1 MARNP
6 SLRLAVAACTLT
18 WIILTWIIVPA
29 AAADEA
35 SRWDGDA
42 RSAIRLIAGTRAAG
56 DAVIPAGIEIKLK
69 PGWHTYWRY
78 PGDAGIP
85 PHFDFQGSQNVK
97 SVEVRWPAP
106 KRLPEGSVMTIG
118 YDRDVTLPIA
128 VVPEDPAKPVT
139 LRMKADY
146 AICEKVCA
154 PADGK
159 AELTLV
165 PGASKLQAQLTAAG
179 RLVPKPQTVGQ
190 GTGLAIRSV
199 SQDSGRPA
207 QSLEAPHGGRCGCAA
222 GNRGGPVCRG
232 SYPRMGIAGAEPRR
246 RRPPGTTAV
255 RIRSR
260 RRAAA
265 APNSAVPGSRSRRLP
280 GMTPSRCRSVS
291 TNPAG
296 TLTCGRVPA
305 PSERG

>member
-1 MARNP
+1 MARIP
-6 SLRLAVAACTLT
+6 SLRPAVAACTLT

-128 VVPEDPAKPVT
+128 VVPADPAKPVT

-154 PADGK
+154 PAEGK
-159 AELTLV
+159 AELTLL
-165 PGASKLQAQLTAAG
+165 PGTSKLQAQLTAAG
-179 RLVPKPQTVGQ
+179 RLVPKPQTVGH

-199 SQDSGRPA
+199 SQDSVA
-207 QSLEAPHGGRCGCAA
+207 QGFIAQDSAA
-222 GNRGGPVCRG
+222 QHKT
-232 SYPRMGIAGAEPRR
+232 SKPRMVVDVAA
-246 RRPPGTTAV
+246 PPGTQVDLFAEGPTPEWALPVPSRVGGAPQGQQRFVFDLDGAPRGAEFRGSRLTLTAV
-255 RIRSR
+255 AGHDAIE
-260 RRAAA
+260 
-265 APNSAVPGSRSRRLP
+265 VPFRLD
-280 GMTPSRCRSVS
+280 
-291 TNPAG
+291 
-296 TLTCGRVPA
+296 
-305 PSERG
+305 

>member
-1 MARNP
+1 MARIP

-18 WIILTWIIVPA
+18 WIIVPV

-35 SRWDGDA
+35 SRWDGDT

-85 PHFDFQGSQNVK
+85 PHFDFKGSQNVK

-118 YDRDVTLPIA
+118 YDRDVILPVA

-159 AELTLV
+159 AELALV
-165 PGASKLQAQLTAAG
+165 PGTSKLQAQLTAAG

-199 SQDSGRPA
+199 SRDPVPHASAA
-207 QSLEAPHGGRCGCAA
+207 QHKASK
-222 GNRGGPVCRG
+222 
-232 SYPRMGIAGAEPRR
+232 PRMVVDVAVPAGTEVDLFAEGPTAEWALPVPSRIAGAPQGQQRFVFELDGA
-246 RRPPGTTAV
+246 PPGAEY
-255 RIRSR
+255 
-260 RRAAA
+260 
-265 APNSAVPGSRSRRLP
+265 PGSRL
-280 GMTPSRCRSVS
+280 
-291 TNPAG
+291 
-296 TLTCGRVPA
+296 TLTAVAGHDAIEVPF
-305 PSERG
+305 RLD

>member
-1 MARNP
+1 MARIP
-6 SLRLAVAACTLT
+6 SLRPAVAACTLT

-42 RSAIRLIAGTRAAG
+42 RSAIRLIAGTRAAA

-128 VVPEDPAKPVT
+128 VIPEDPAKPVT

-165 PGASKLQAQLTAAG
+165 PGMSKLQPQLTAAG
-179 RLVPKPQTVGQ
+179 RLVPKPQAVGQ

-199 SQDSGRPA
+199 SQDPA
-207 QSLEAPHGGRCGCAA
+207 AQHKTSK
-222 GNRGGPVCRG
+222 
-232 SYPRMGIAGAEPRR
+232 PRMVVDVAAPPGTEVDLFAEGPTPEWALPVPSRVGGAPQGQQRFVFDLDGAPPRR
-246 RRPPGTTAV
+246 RIPRFPAHAHGGC
-255 RIRSR
+255 
-260 RRAAA
+260 RA
-265 APNSAVPGSRSRRLP
+265 
-280 GMTPSRCRSVS
+280 
-291 TNPAG
+291 
-296 TLTCGRVPA
+296 
-305 PSERG
+305 

>member
-1 MARNP
+1 MARIP

-18 WIILTWIIVPA
+18 WIIVPV

-85 PHFDFQGSQNVK
+85 PHFDFKGSQNVK

-118 YDRDVTLPIA
+118 YDRDVILPVA

-159 AELTLV
+159 AELALV
-165 PGASKLQAQLTAAG
+165 PGPSKLQAQLTAAG
-179 RLVPKPQTVGQ
+179 RRVPKPQTVGQ

-199 SQDSGRPA
+199 SRDPVPHASAA
-207 QSLEAPHGGRCGCAA
+207 QHKASK
-222 GNRGGPVCRG
+222 
-232 SYPRMGIAGAEPRR
+232 PRMVVDVAVPAGTEVDLFAEGPTPEWALPVPSRIAGAPQGQQRFVFDLDGA
-246 RRPPGTTAV
+246 PPGAGY
-255 RIRSR
+255 
-260 RRAAA
+260 
-265 APNSAVPGSRSRRLP
+265 PGSRL
-280 GMTPSRCRSVS
+280 
-291 TNPAG
+291 
-296 TLTCGRVPA
+296 TLTAVAGHDAIEVPF
-305 PSERG
+305 RLD